1 MRRRAQQ
8 YDRTAAACL
17 AGSGAVRRPRS
28 HQIAPVRHG
37 MVESVLGE
45 EVVEGAGQDVVFM
58 RCGVAVAGDYGL
70 DVGLAEAST
79 DTERLNPQFGCR
91 PLGLIEPGPERGR
104 AFN

>member
-45 EVVEGAGQDVVFM
+45 EVVEGACQDVVFM
-58 RCGVAVAGDYGL
+58 GFGVSVAGEHGV
-70 DVGLAEAST
+70 DVGWGEAST
-79 DTERLNPQFGCR
+79 DTERLNPEFRCC
-91 PLGLIEPGPERGR
+91 PLGLIEPGPERG
-104 AFN
+104 